1 MKRKKTDEM
10 KEQFDSM
17 NESNVNLLR
26 MNGNINR
33 SVTDIFSQ
41 VG

>member
-1 MKRKKTDEM
+1 M